1 MDCCVNIII
10 ILGQHFT
17 VVQSNSRNKVH
28 HKSFRDKV
36 GTGGAKQTCMK
47 QSNILYK
54 NAAIERQQVMI
65 NANLWAQVQKP

>member
-36 GTGGAKQTCMK
+36 GTGG
-47 QSNILYK
+47 SNRL
-54 NAAIERQQVMI
+54 A
-65 NANLWAQVQKP
+65 